1 MTCVYDSAFIEL
13 KNTYDEINVVDVGAA
28 RGSFL
33 VELEKIYELKDV
45 YAIGID
51 PFNHQV
57 KDHYDKFF
65 QICVDNVDSPTKKEF
80 FINADDQTSS
90 LCKLQTE
97 NLSTDLN
104 DKNKF
109 YYSQSILDKI
119 TQIQEVVE
127 VDVLNLD
134 TLINEELPEGIVH
147 FIKIDTEG
155 KDLDIAKSLS
165 DDTLGR
171 TKFICIECPNFISRF
186 EGEAN
191 KQECV
196 DYFESKNFKV
206 FDFINYEEDLTN
218 RQPMSD
224 VVFINE
230 DNV

>member
-65 QICVDNVDSPTKKEF
+65 QICVDNVDSPTKKDF
-80 FINADDQTSS
+80 FINSDFQTSS

-119 TQIQEVVE
+119 TQIQEIVE

-147 FIKIDTEG
+147 FIKIDTEAVSYTH
-155 KDLDIAKSLS
+155 LTLPTLCSL
-165 DDTLGR
+165 
-171 TKFICIECPNFISRF
+171 
-186 EGEAN
+186 
-191 KQECV
+191 
-196 DYFESKNFKV
+196 
-206 FDFINYEEDLTN
+206 
-218 RQPMSD
+218 
-224 VVFINE
+224 
-230 DNV
+230 